1 MHKHGWFCRAG
12 QIIAIAI
19 SPALSDWYN
28 QLMYVA
34 NRYIRKYNVYQFI
47 IASLKVDMSILL
59 LSMQSEI
66 SKIPSVHAFGII
78 YITVTDVIVYLLI
91 YFC

>member
-1 MHKHGWFCRAG
+1 MALQSWSNCSY
-12 QIIAIAI
+12 I

-66 SKIPSVHAFGII
+66 SKIPSVHAFGIT
-78 YITVTDVIVYLLI
+78 YHCNGCNCLLI
-91 YFC
+91 DIFC